1 MKKRDKTIDVARGI
15 AIIVMIMGHTGY
27 VFPFFNF
34 SLWYHAWHMPI
45 FYIISGYFFSGR
57 KTDVQSFIA
66 KKARRLLV
74 PFIFWMAFDYAY
86 YFFQTYDWE
95 YIRNNFV
102 SACFIWPTGC
112 NGFPVAGALWFLPA
126 LFSLEAIYI
135 VMTRV
140 FPEKPIFYMMT
151 VIVGLCGMFAAKH
164 GMHLPLGI
172 DAALVGVPFMAVG
185 ELLKTYNSTRFVKEL
200 MYMRWYIFIPVF
212 IVVNWLFFYN
222 GEVNFRGT
230 YTNFALTYFNAIMG
244 SILLFNIARFIVD
257 MGENIKEVRLL
268 SNMCLQVGM
277 NTIIYVCLNQRLIS
291 LVQPVCSDK
300 LSGTTIGDIVTM
312 CLTTVIVVFIGYIVM
327 QIFTGNDKLRKF
339 VGR

>member
-1 MKKRDKTIDVARGI
+1 MDVARGI

-27 VFPFFNF
+27 GFSSFNF

-57 KTDVQSFIA
+57 DCDVKSFIA
-66 KKARRLLV
+66 KKARQLLV
-74 PFIFWMAFDYAY
+74 PFIFWMAFDYIY

-95 YIRNNFV
+95 YIRNNLI
-102 SACFIWPTGC
+102 SACFVWPTGC
-112 NGFPVAGALWFLPA
+112 NGFPIAGALWFLPA

-135 VMTRV
+135 VMTRL
-140 FPEKPIFYMMT
+140 FSGKLLFYIMT
-151 VIVGLCGMFAAKH
+151 VVVGILGMSAATH
-164 GMHLPLGI
+164 GLYLPFGI

-185 ELLKTYNSTRFVKEL
+185 ELLRVYASTKFVKEL

-230 YTNFALTYFNAIMG
+230 YTNFGLTYFNAIMG
-244 SILLFNIARFIVD
+244 AILLFNISRVIANKF
-257 MGENIKEVRLL
+257 GNIMWIHLL
-268 SNMCLQVGM
+268 SDICSLVGM
-277 NTIIYVCLNQRLIS
+277 NSIIYVCLNQWLIS
-291 LVQPVCSDK
+291 LVQPVYCG
-300 LSGTTIGDIVTM
+300 LTSGSSIGDVATM
-312 CLTTVIVVFIGYIVM
+312 CLTTVIVVFVGYIIM
-327 QIFTGNDKLRKF
+327 QIFAGNDKLKKF